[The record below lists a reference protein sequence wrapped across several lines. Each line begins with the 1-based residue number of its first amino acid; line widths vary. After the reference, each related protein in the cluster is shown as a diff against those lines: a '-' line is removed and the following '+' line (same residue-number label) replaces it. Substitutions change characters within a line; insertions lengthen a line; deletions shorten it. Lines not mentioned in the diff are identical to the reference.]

1 MITVR
6 NRTLIVPKGE
16 QVIGTDYDSNS
27 EVRQF
32 RVEKAPGG
40 IDISHL
46 VFRLDLM
53 YQGETYDTCKLEKE
67 EHDDYMILTWTVA
80 AGNVSHPGTVW
91 ISLRAIDE
99 AGSVK
104 WGSNKAAV
112 YVQASVNTPGNVSG
126 LAELEE
132 YEKKVEESL
141 QKSAEALSAANEATI
156 RAEEAVRTAEK
167 AATEASGSAENAENF
182 ADFAEAWAHGKD
194 GYQEQEEN
202 NSKYWSDLA
211 KGNAETA
218 TKQAEIAKNYAES
231 VAPLTDRGE
240 YSAEETY
247 QKNDLVRYQ
256 NAIWRCKE
264 DSTGSAPKEGDAWA
278 LFFRGVQSVSELV
291 AADTQKLLSEQDG
304 QQVNAQELLDAIAD
318 KVATKMLL
326 KTDVVSQLVNDATKA
341 ASAAAVY
348 ALQRK
353 LGVGDLPA
361 GMTDVVGGISSLY
374 SNLNALTNSSI
385 SIPSGSPVTGNRAN
399 AKIYQNSFLLVSGEV
414 GIDFTN
420 LKNWNGYNILQC
432 SSGSKYTI
440 NFIATDENG
449 GSYHMQIGT
458 NGIIKLSIRGY
469 TPENKSQILRF
480 FCIAPLMSA

>member
-6 NRTLIVPKGE
+6 NRTLIVPEGE
-16 QVIGTDYDSNS
+16 RVIGTDYDSNS

-80 AGNVSHPGTVW
+80 VGNVSHPGTVW

-112 YVQASVNTPGNVSG
+112 YVQASVNTPGNISG
-126 LAELEE
+126 MAELEE

-156 RAEEAVRTAEK
+156 RAEEAVGTAEK
-167 AATEASGSAENAENF
+167 AATEASGSAENAEDF

-318 KVATKMLL
+318 KVATKLLL

-348 ALQRK
+348 ALQQK

-374 SNLNALTNSSI
+374 SNLGQSLYYKGEAVNTN
-385 SIPSGSPVTGNRAN
+385 
-399 AKIYQNSFLLVSGEV
+399 
-414 GIDFTN
+414 N
-420 LKNWNGYNILQC
+420 L
-432 SSGSKYTI
+432 
-440 NFIATDENG
+440 E
-449 GSYHMQIGT
+449 T
-458 NGIIKLSIRGY
+458 NGIYSITPSTEMGTTGITANWGIVLCFGNPGYNHQNEWRWQRVFYTSTFSGGYRTKLNDGEWS
-469 TPENKSQILRF
+469 SWSVL
-480 FCIAPLMSA
+480 

>member
-6 NRTLIVPKGE
+6 NRTLIVPEGE
-16 QVIGTDYDSNS
+16 RVIGTDYDSNS

-99 AGSVK
+99 AGSVR

-126 LAELEE
+126 MAELEE

-141 QKSAEALSAANEATI
+141 QKSAEALSAANEATS
-156 RAEEAVRTAEK
+156 RAEEAVETAEK
-167 AATEASGSAENAENF
+167 AATEASGSAENAGNF
-182 ADFAEAWAHGKD
+182 AGLAEAWAHGKD

-264 DSTGSAPKEGDAWA
+264 DGTESAPQEGDAWS

-291 AADTQKLLSEQDG
+291 AADTQKLLSEEDG
-304 QQVNAQELLDAIAD
+304 QQVNAQELLNAIAD
-318 KVATKMLL
+318 KVATKLLL

-348 ALQRK
+348 ALQQK

-374 SNLNALTNSSI
+374 SNLTPSGITDVSSAINTTYGFGNISYHVVGKVCFVYFVFTPNQKCDNVGLLTNGVLPLAKDALYHSI
-385 SIPSGSPVTGNRAN
+385 STWGNPNVAVSLVQTITTGSLRFWCGDSA
-399 AKIYQNSFLLVSGEV
+399 V
-414 GIDFTN
+414 G
-420 LKNWNGYNILQC
+420 
-432 SSGSKYTI
+432 
-440 NFIATDENG
+440 
-449 GSYHMQIGT
+449 MQIFDSFSYCV
-458 NGIIKLSIRGY
+458 K
-469 TPENKSQILRF
+469 
-480 FCIAPLMSA
+480 

>member
-6 NRTLIVPKGE
+6 NRTLIVPEGE

-126 LAELEE
+126 MAELEE
-132 YEKKVEESL
+132 YEKKIEESL
-141 QKSAEALSAANEATI
+141 QKSAEALSAANEATN
-156 RAEEAVRTAEK
+156 RAEEAVGTAEK
-167 AATEASGSAENAENF
+167 AATEASGSAENAGNF
-182 ADFAEAWAHGKD
+182 ADLAEAWAHGKD

-202 NSKYWSDLA
+202 NSKYWNNLA

-218 TKQAEIAKNYAES
+218 TKQAEIAKKYAES

-264 DSTGSAPKEGDAWA
+264 DGIESAPQEGEAWA

-291 AADTQKLLSEQDG
+291 AADTQKLLSEEDG

-318 KVATKMLL
+318 KVATKLLL

-341 ASAAAVY
+341 ASAASVY
-348 ALQRK
+348 ALQQK
-353 LGVGDLPA
+353 LGIGDLPA

-374 SNLNALTNSSI
+374 SDLAPSGITDVSHAINMAYGSGNISYHVVGKVCFVYFVFTPSQKCDNVGLLNNGVLPLAKDALYHSVSTWGNPNVAVSLVQAITTGGLRFWCGESSI
-385 SIPSGSPVTGNRAN
+385 G
-399 AKIYQNSFLLVSGEV
+399 
-414 GIDFTN
+414 
-420 LKNWNGYNILQC
+420 
-432 SSGSKYTI
+432 
-440 NFIATDENG
+440 
-449 GSYHMQIGT
+449 MQIFDSFSYC
-458 NGIIKLSIRGY
+458 IK
-469 TPENKSQILRF
+469 
-480 FCIAPLMSA
+480 

>member
-6 NRTLIVPKGE
+6 NRTLIVPEGE
-16 QVIGTDYDSNS
+16 RVIGTDYDSNS

-53 YQGETYDTCKLEKE
+53 YQGETYDSCKLEKE
-67 EHDDYMILTWTVA
+67 EHDDCTILTWTVA

-99 AGSVK
+99 AGTVK

-126 LAELEE
+126 MTELEE

-141 QKSAEALSAANEATI
+141 QKSAEALSAANEATNK
-156 RAEEAVRTAEK
+156 AEEAVSTAER
-167 AATEASGSAENAENF
+167 AATEANGSAENAGNF
-182 ADFAEAWAHGKD
+182 AGLAEAWAHGKE
-194 GYQEQEEN
+194 GYQEQETN
-202 NSKYWSDLA
+202 NSKYWSNLA

-218 TKQAEIAKNYAES
+218 TKQAEIAKKYAES

-240 YSAEETY
+240 YSTEETY

-264 DSTGSAPKEGDAWA
+264 DGTGSAPQEGDAWS

-291 AADTQKLLSEQDG
+291 ATDTQKLLSEEGG
-304 QQVNAQELLDAIAD
+304 QQVNAQELLNAIAD
-318 KVATKMLL
+318 KVATKLLL

-348 ALQRK
+348 ALQQK

-361 GMTDVVGGISSLY
+361 GSTDCVSAISQLY
-374 SNLNALTNSSI
+374 SNLTVLNAKEIQFKPAVKPVFTSTNNLASGAEAMFTVTFDKAFSAVPTITFTLRTNGDLFLSQVDSI
-385 SIPSGSPVTGNRAN
+385 STTGFTGYIRNPFPS
-399 AKIYQNSFLLVSGEV
+399 AKPISDVS
-414 GIDFTN
+414 
-420 LKNWNGYNILQC
+420 LCY
-432 SSGSKYTI
+432 
-440 NFIATDENG
+440 IA
-449 GSYHMQIGT
+449 M
-458 NGIIKLSIRGY
+458 
-469 TPENKSQILRF
+469 
-480 FCIAPLMSA
+480 C

>member
-6 NRTLIVPKGE
+6 NRTLIVPEGE
-16 QVIGTDYDSNS
+16 RVIGTDYDSNS

-40 IDISHL
+40 IDISHM

-112 YVQASVNTPGNVSG
+112 YVQASVNTPGNISG
-126 LAELEE
+126 MAELEE

-156 RAEEAVRTAEK
+156 RAEEAVGTAEK
-167 AATEASGSAENAENF
+167 AATEASGSAENAEDF
-182 ADFAEAWAHGKD
+182 ADLAEAWAHGKD

-318 KVATKMLL
+318 KVATKLLL

-348 ALQRK
+348 ALQQK

-374 SNLNALTNSSI
+374 SNLTPSGITDVSHAINTAYGSGNISYHVVGKVCFVYFVFTPSQKCDNVGLLNNGVLPLAKDALYHSISTWGNPNVSVSLVQTITTGGLRFWCGESSI
-385 SIPSGSPVTGNRAN
+385 G
-399 AKIYQNSFLLVSGEV
+399 
-414 GIDFTN
+414 
-420 LKNWNGYNILQC
+420 
-432 SSGSKYTI
+432 
-440 NFIATDENG
+440 
-449 GSYHMQIGT
+449 MQIFDSFSYC
-458 NGIIKLSIRGY
+458 IK
-469 TPENKSQILRF
+469 
-480 FCIAPLMSA
+480 

>member
-6 NRTLIVPKGE
+6 NRTLIVPEGE
-16 QVIGTDYDSNS
+16 RVIGTDYDSNS

-99 AGSVK
+99 AGSVR

-126 LAELEE
+126 MAELEE

-141 QKSAEALSAANEATI
+141 QKSAEALSAANEATS
-156 RAEEAVRTAEK
+156 RAEEAVETAEK
-167 AATEASGSAENAENF
+167 AATEASGSAENAGNF
-182 ADFAEAWAHGKD
+182 AGLAEAWAHGKD

-264 DSTGSAPKEGDAWA
+264 DGTESAPQEGDAWS

-291 AADTQKLLSEQDG
+291 AADTQKLLSEEDG
-304 QQVNAQELLDAIAD
+304 QQINAQELLNAIAD
-318 KVATKMLL
+318 KVATKLLL

-348 ALQRK
+348 ALQQK

-374 SNLNALTNSSI
+374 SNLGYLGEIREAYLSTAITPQSGQTYTIGSLSLETGKWILFGATLAGGDLIIDGNIISRLNGRNANTSSDI
-385 SIPSGSPVTGNRAN
+385 SMRAFAISN
-399 AKIYQNSFLLVSGEV
+399 GGIVNLKLVS
-414 GIDFTN
+414 
-420 LKNWNGYNILQC
+420 NGFGMLHADKTYCGL
-432 SSGSKYTI
+432 T
-440 NFIATDENG
+440 AVR
-449 GSYHMQIGT
+449 IG
-458 NGIIKLSIRGY
+458 
-469 TPENKSQILRF
+469 
-480 FCIAPLMSA
+480 

>member
-6 NRTLIVPKGE
+6 NRTLIVPEGE
-16 QVIGTDYDSNS
+16 RVIGTDYDSNS

-53 YQGETYDTCKLEKE
+53 YQGETYDTCKLDKE

-99 AGSVK
+99 AGTVK
-104 WGSNKAAV
+104 WGSNKTAV

-126 LAELEE
+126 MAELEE

-141 QKSAEALSAANEATI
+141 QKSAEALSAANEATS

-167 AATEASGSAENAENF
+167 AATEASGLAEDAGSF
-182 ADFAEAWAHGKD
+182 AGLAEAWAHGKA

-202 NSKYWSDLA
+202 NSKYWSDLS

-218 TKQAEIAKNYAES
+218 TKQAEIAKKYAES

-240 YSAEETY
+240 YSTEGTY

-264 DSTGSAPKEGDAWA
+264 DGTESAPQEGDAWA

-291 AADTQKLLSEQDG
+291 AVDTQQLLSEEEG
-304 QQVNAQELLDAIAD
+304 QQVDAQELLDAIAD
-318 KVATKMLL
+318 KVATKLLL

-348 ALQRK
+348 ALQQK

-374 SNLNALTNSSI
+374 SNLTTVSDRIKTASWTSTFSVTLNK
-385 SIPSGSPVTGNRAN
+385 SGDIAMVVTVRNTITAAWLLFCAGSTTTATP
-399 AKIYQNSFLLVSGEV
+399 LVSTSHVTAV
-414 GIDFTN
+414 GNGTTCKFTADDN
-420 LKNWNGYNILQC
+420 YIFSVIYL
-432 SSGSKYTI
+432 
-440 NFIATDENG
+440 
-449 GSYHMQIGT
+449 
-458 NGIIKLSIRGY
+458 KLSER
-469 TPENKSQILRF
+469 
-480 FCIAPLMSA
+480 

>member
-6 NRTLIVPKGE
+6 NRTLIVPEGE

-53 YQGETYDTCKLEKE
+53 YQGETYDTCKLDKE

-126 LAELEE
+126 MAELEE

-156 RAEEAVRTAEK
+156 RAEEAVGTAEK
-167 AATEASGSAENAENF
+167 AATKASGSAENAGNF
-182 ADFAEAWAHGKD
+182 ANFAEAWAHGKD

-218 TKQAEIAKNYAES
+218 TKQAEIAKKYAES

-264 DSTGSAPKEGDAWA
+264 DSIGSAPQEGDAWA

-291 AADTQKLLSEQDG
+291 AADTQKLLSEEDG

-318 KVATKMLL
+318 KVATKLLL

-348 ALQRK
+348 ALQQK

-374 SNLNALTNSSI
+374 SNLAGLKVVSRGRMFA
-385 SIPSGSPVTGNRAN
+385 PSGAWTAN
-399 AKIYQNSFLLVSGEV
+399 KAVDITVSDPNVKSSDLLLACININGASGDKI
-414 GIDFTN
+414 
-420 LKNWNGYNILQC
+420 
-432 SSGSKYTI
+432 GSRFFIADGKIICNCMPTI
-440 NFIATDENG
+440 N
-449 GSYHMQIGT
+449 
-458 NGIIKLSIRGY
+458 LSESVSVSFWY
-469 TPENKSQILRF
+469 LALR
-480 FCIAPLMSA
+480 S

>member
-6 NRTLIVPKGE
+6 NRTLIVPEGE
-16 QVIGTDYDSNS
+16 RVIGTDYDNNS

-67 EHDDYMILTWTVA
+67 EHGDYMILTWTVA

-126 LAELEE
+126 MAELEE
-132 YEKKVEESL
+132 YEKKIEESL

-156 RAEEAVRTAEK
+156 RAEEAVGTAEK

-318 KVATKMLL
+318 KVATKLLL

-348 ALQRK
+348 ALQQK

-361 GMTDVVGGISSLY
+361 GITDVVGGISSLY
-374 SNLNALTNSSI
+374 SNLK
-385 SIPSGSPVTGNRAN
+385 GFRV
-399 AKIYQNSFLLVSGEV
+399 Y
-414 GIDFTN
+414 TN
-420 LKNWNGYNILQC
+420 LSDLGLLNDVTVNDILSKMSQPSIGFFYVLNDNIKNLPITTQANLMI
-432 SSGSKYTI
+432 SKGEGPSDVIERSIWTGQTY
-440 NFIATDENG
+440 FG
-449 GSYHMQIGT
+449 KYGGT
-458 NGIIKLSIRGY
+458 NKVESWVLIS
-469 TPENKSQILRF
+469 
-480 FCIAPLMSA
+480 

>member
-6 NRTLIVPKGE
+6 NRTLIVPEGE
-16 QVIGTDYDSNS
+16 RVIGTDYDSNS

-99 AGSVK
+99 AGSVR

-126 LAELEE
+126 MAELEE

-141 QKSAEALSAANEATI
+141 QKSAEALSAANEATS
-156 RAEEAVRTAEK
+156 RAEEDVETAEK
-167 AATEASGSAENAENF
+167 AATEASGSAENAGNF
-182 ADFAEAWAHGKD
+182 AGLAEAWAHGKD

-264 DSTGSAPKEGDAWA
+264 DGTESAPQEGDAWS

-291 AADTQKLLSEQDG
+291 AADTQKLLSEEDG
-304 QQVNAQELLDAIAD
+304 QQVNAQELLNAIAD
-318 KVATKMLL
+318 KVATKLLL

-348 ALQRK
+348 ALQQK

-374 SNLNALTNSSI
+374 SNLTPSGITDVSHAINTVYGSGNISYHVIGKVCFVYFVFTPSQKCDNVGLLNNGVLPLAQDSLYRSISTWGNPNVAVSLVQTVTTGGLRFWCGESSI
-385 SIPSGSPVTGNRAN
+385 G
-399 AKIYQNSFLLVSGEV
+399 
-414 GIDFTN
+414 
-420 LKNWNGYNILQC
+420 
-432 SSGSKYTI
+432 
-440 NFIATDENG
+440 
-449 GSYHMQIGT
+449 MQIFDSFSYC
-458 NGIIKLSIRGY
+458 IK
-469 TPENKSQILRF
+469 
-480 FCIAPLMSA
+480 

>member
-6 NRTLIVPKGE
+6 NRTLIVPEGE
-16 QVIGTDYDSNS
+16 RVIGTDYDSNS

-126 LAELEE
+126 MAELEE

-141 QKSAEALSAANEATI
+141 QKSAEALSAANEATS
-156 RAEEAVRTAEK
+156 RAEEAVGTAEK
-167 AATEASGSAENAENF
+167 AATEASGSAENAGNF
-182 ADFAEAWAHGKD
+182 AGLAEAWAQGKD

-264 DSTGSAPKEGDAWA
+264 DGTESAPQEGDAWS

-291 AADTQKLLSEQDG
+291 AADTQKLLSEEDG
-304 QQVNAQELLDAIAD
+304 QQVNAQELLNAIAD
-318 KVATKMLL
+318 KVATKLLL

-348 ALQRK
+348 ALQQK

-374 SNLNALTNSSI
+374 SNLGKVFCSIDKAADILYVDKQHLGVRVTDTSTKNLPLSSSYGISLT
-385 SIPSGSPVTGNRAN
+385 
-399 AKIYQNSFLLVSGEV
+399 
-414 GIDFTN
+414 
-420 LKNWNGYNILQC
+420 
-432 SSGSKYTI
+432 
-440 NFIATDENG
+440 
-449 GSYHMQIGT
+449 IGT
-458 NGIIKLSIRGY
+458 EILDWICVIWIPLGASNVYLNFYEKYS
-469 TPENKSQILRF
+469 NKWYGWKQVQTTNI
-480 FCIAPLMSA
+480 

>member
-6 NRTLIVPKGE
+6 NRTLIVPEGE
-16 QVIGTDYDSNS
+16 RVIGTDYDSNS

-67 EHDDYMILTWTVA
+67 EHGDCMILTWTVA
-80 AGNVSHPGTVW
+80 VGNVSHPGTVW

-112 YVQASVNTPGNVSG
+112 YVQASVNTPGNISG
-126 LAELEE
+126 MAELEE

-156 RAEEAVRTAEK
+156 RAEEAVGTAEK
-167 AATEASGSAENAENF
+167 AATEASGSAENAEDF

-318 KVATKMLL
+318 KVATKLLL

-348 ALQRK
+348 ALQQK

-374 SNLNALTNSSI
+374 SNLTPSGITDVSHAINTAYGSGNISYHVVGKVCFVYFVFTPSQKCDNVGLLNNGVLPLAKDSLYRSISTWGNPNVAVSLVQTVTTGGLRFWCGESSI
-385 SIPSGSPVTGNRAN
+385 G
-399 AKIYQNSFLLVSGEV
+399 
-414 GIDFTN
+414 
-420 LKNWNGYNILQC
+420 
-432 SSGSKYTI
+432 
-440 NFIATDENG
+440 
-449 GSYHMQIGT
+449 MQIFDSFSYC
-458 NGIIKLSIRGY
+458 IK
-469 TPENKSQILRF
+469 
-480 FCIAPLMSA
+480 

>member
-126 LAELEE
+126 MAELEE

-374 SNLNALTNSSI
+374 SNFAYRKGDSLTIDNVVIFGCITLQKAHLIFHIPLNKPCFASSCKI
-385 SIPSGSPVTGNRAN
+385 SGNFYVRQKGA
-399 AKIYQNSFLLVSGEV
+399 FLPE
-414 GIDFTN
+414 TP
-420 LKNWNGYNILQC
+420 WTQP
-432 SSGSKYTI
+432 
-440 NFIATDENG
+440 
-449 GSYHMQIGT
+449 
-458 NGIIKLSIRGY
+458 LSINVYSLGI
-469 TPENKSQILRF
+469 TLKGGMIVVDMTGHIWDTATNNEGCVVHLFDTTITF
-480 FCIAPLMSA
+480 T

>member
-6 NRTLIVPKGE
+6 NRTLIVPEGE
-16 QVIGTDYDSNS
+16 RVIGTDYDSNS

-112 YVQASVNTPGNVSG
+112 YVQASVNTPGNISG
-126 LAELEE
+126 MAELEE

-156 RAEEAVRTAEK
+156 RAEEAVGTAEK
-167 AATEASGSAENAENF
+167 AATEASGSAENAEDF
-182 ADFAEAWAHGKD
+182 ADLAEAWAHGKD

-318 KVATKMLL
+318 KVATKLLL

-348 ALQRK
+348 ALQQK

-374 SNLNALTNSSI
+374 SNLTPSGITDVSHAINTAYGSGNISYHVVGKVCFVYFVFTPSQKCDNVGLLNNGVLPLAKDALYHSISTWGNPNVSVSLVQTITTGGLRFWCGESSI
-385 SIPSGSPVTGNRAN
+385 G
-399 AKIYQNSFLLVSGEV
+399 
-414 GIDFTN
+414 
-420 LKNWNGYNILQC
+420 
-432 SSGSKYTI
+432 
-440 NFIATDENG
+440 
-449 GSYHMQIGT
+449 MQIFDSFSYC
-458 NGIIKLSIRGY
+458 IK
-469 TPENKSQILRF
+469 
-480 FCIAPLMSA
+480 